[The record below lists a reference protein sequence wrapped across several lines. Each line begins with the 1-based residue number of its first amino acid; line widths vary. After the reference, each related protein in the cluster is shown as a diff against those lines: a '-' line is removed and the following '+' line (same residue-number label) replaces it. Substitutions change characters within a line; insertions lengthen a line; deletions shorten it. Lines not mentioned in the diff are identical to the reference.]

1 MIGILVVTHGNAG
14 KELIKSSELIIGSQ
28 EKLEGL
34 SLNHGDDINEL
45 EKQVEMK
52 VKELDDGKGV
62 LVMVDLLGGS
72 PCNVTGKNIKRFEN
86 IECLTGVN
94 LPMLIEALASR
105 ENYSL
110 KELSQVA
117 MDSSVQGIK
126 DLKSL
131 MIS

>member
-94 LPMLIEALASR
+94 LSCYGFISSRNKRFKKFDVQLICFYLHC
-105 ENYSL
+105 NYSFE
-110 KELSQVA
+110 KRKRRV
-117 MDSSVQGIK
+117 
-126 DLKSL
+126 
-131 MIS
+131 